1 VAEERLFADLL
12 ARVRAGDPD
21 AAAELVRH
29 YEPAIRRAVKI
40 QLRDHRLRRTFDSL
54 DICQSVLAGFFVRAA
69 LGQFDL
75 RNPEDLL
82 KLLATMARRN
92 IATKA
97 RHSHVVR
104 REYRD
109 FDDTAVGAALLVS
122 TDSSPSQQAAGRDLL
137 QAVRDRLTPAERA
150 LAEQRAQGRAWA
162 DIAAE
167 SGGTAEALRK
177 QLTRALDRV
186 AAELGLQEP
195 SDDDA

>member
-1 VAEERLFADLL
+1 VADEQGFADLL

-21 AAAELVRH
+21 AAALLVRQ

-40 QLRDHRLRRTFDSL
+40 QLRDHRLRRTVDSL

-82 KLLATMARRN
+82 KLLATMARRKL
-92 IATKA
+92 ATKA
-97 RHSHVVR
+97 RRSQVVR
-104 REYRD
+104 RDYPD
-109 FDDTAVGAALLVS
+109 LDDTAVRGDLLVS
-122 TDSSPSQQAAGRDLL
+122 SDTSPSQQAAGRDLL

-150 LAEQRAQGRAWA
+150 LADQRAQGRGWA

-167 SGGTAEALRK
+167 SGGSAEALRK